1 MKRLSICLL
10 GAALLLVTFA
20 SLAGGQAAFAASE
33 NADGAFPQVA
43 NQEEPP
49 EEPPPVESLEIR
61 TSFPVVR
68 GKADAAFEWEIQPF
82 YAGSE
87 PKIFEFAVIA
97 PEGWQTSLKRQF
109 KESEPS
115 VVAARLLPDRDYP
128 DKYTVTAT
136 ALPGSLPEP
145 GEYVFVLEG
154 AAEAVTGSI
163 ELTAVVT
170 EKPLDY
176 ELNMVTNNGRLNT
189 QVKTGEENTVS
200 IRITNSGTGTIENI
214 TFNSTKSEGWGITFE
229 PDKIEALEPDQSQDI
244 DVLITPPSQTI
255 SGDYGV
261 TLTARGDQG
270 GSDSVSLRTT
280 VQTSTYWGAAGAGII
295 AAVVTGLVFLFR
307 RLGRR

>member
-10 GAALLLVTFA
+10 GATSLLMIFA
-20 SLAGGQAAFAASE
+20 SISGGQAAFAASE
-33 NADGAFPQVA
+33 NADSALSQVP
-43 NQEEPP
+43 NE

-61 TSFPVVR
+61 TSYPSVL
-68 GKADAAFEWEIQPF
+68 GKANAEFEWEVQPF
-82 YAGSE
+82 YTGSE
-87 PKIFEFAVIA
+87 PKIFEFSINA
-97 PEGWQTSLKRQF
+97 PEGWQTTLKRQF

-154 AAEAVTGSI
+154 AAETVTGSI
-163 ELTAVVT
+163 ELTAKVT

-176 ELNMVTNNGRLNT
+176 ELSMVTNSGRLNT
-189 QVKTGEENTVS
+189 LVKTGEENTVS

-229 PDKIEALEPDQSQDI
+229 PDKIAALEPDQSQDI

-261 TLTARGDQG
+261 MLTARGDQG
-270 GSDSVSLRTT
+270 SSDSVSLRTT

-295 AAVVTGLVFLFR
+295 AAVVTGLVFLFK

>member
-1 MKRLSICLL
+1 MKRLSLYLL
-10 GAALLLVTFA
+10 GATLLVVTFA
-20 SLAGGQAAFAASE
+20 SSSGGPGVLAAPE
-33 NADGAFPQVA
+33 NTDGTFPQIQ
-43 NQEEPP
+43 NQAEPP
-49 EEPPPVESLEIR
+49 EETPPVESLEIR
-61 TSFPVVR
+61 TSFPIVR
-68 GKADAAFEWEIQPF
+68 GKADASFAWEFQPF
-82 YAGSE
+82 YTGSE
-87 PKIFEFAVIA
+87 PKIFEFSITA
-97 PEGWQTSLKRQF
+97 PEGWQTTLKRQF

-136 ALPGSLPEP
+136 ALPGYIPEP

-154 AAEAVTGSI
+154 TSGTITGSI

-170 EKPLDY
+170 EKPLTY
-176 ELNMVTNNGRLNT
+176 KLNMNTNTGRLNT
-189 QVKTGEENTVS
+189 LVKTGEENTYA

-229 PDKIEALEPDQSQDI
+229 PDKVAALEPDQSQDV

-255 SGDYGV
+255 SGDYSV

-270 GSDSVSLRTT
+270 GSDSISLRTT
-280 VQTSTYWGAAGAGII
+280 VETSTFWGAAGAGII
-295 AAVVTGLVFLFR
+295 AAVVVGLVFLFR